1 MKNTRNVRNTFKRF
15 ENKKSDGKFYNSK
28 LSAVCYLGY
37 GSPAKLLPAAI
48 KKVITVPSELQCKK
62 ECIRL
67 RETTAFKCYA
77 FSYG

>member
-1 MKNTRNVRNTFKRF
+1 MKNIRNVRLGCFPNTILKFKSNF
-15 ENKKSDGKFYNSK
+15 PAQI
-28 LSAVCYLGY
+28 SAVCYLGY

-48 KKVITVPSELQCKK
+48 KKVITVPSELECKK